1 MESTK
6 SLKTTES
13 NQFVPTDEDYL
24 NTQIEL
30 FLLLNQCRENPSLLI
45 TILEATIPR
54 FNGKIYHPKS
64 GQENYITHE
73 GVLVVYETISRLRN
87 QEPLPPLKLSKGLF
101 LASKAH
107 CNDIGENGLASHQG
121 SDGLTLSQRVEF
133 FGEWRG
139 LIAENI
145 AFNDFLA
152 EDILINFILD
162 DGNPNRGHRE
172 NLLNPE
178 LKCIGISCGAHKV
191 HRSCCVINFSTE
203 MFEIDIENEEFNYVL
218 EQVTKYGKSDLI
230 NQDMLDLSNEDDPRL
245 ATDDQSQSKVAA
257 NFRRSC
263 RLNCLRSRPRRRR
276 LNL

>member
-1 MESTK
+1 MES
-6 SLKTTES
+6 SESAQFQPTE
-13 NQFVPTDEDYL
+13 EDYL

-30 FLLLNQCRENPSLLI
+30 FMLLNQCRENPNLLI
-45 TILEATIPR
+45 TILETTIPR

-73 GVLVVYETISRLRN
+73 GVLVVYETINRLKN
-87 QEPLPPLKLSKGLF
+87 QDPLPPLKLSKGLF

-121 SDGLTLSQRVEF
+121 SNGMTLSQRVEY

-162 DGNPNRGHRE
+162 DGNENRGHRE
-172 NLLNPE
+172 NLLNPD
-178 LKCIGISCGAHKV
+178 LKCIGIACGPHSV

-203 MFEIDIENEEFNYVL
+203 MFEVDVENEEYNLML
-218 EQVTKYGKSDLI
+218 EQISKYGKSNLVNKDVFEEST
-230 NQDMLDLSNEDDPRL
+230 DKENEMEYNDRDKG
-245 ATDDQSQSKVAA
+245 SQSKV
-257 NFRRSC
+257 NQGK
-263 RLNCLRSRPRRRR
+263 
-276 LNL
+276 

>member
-1 MESTK
+1 M
-6 SLKTTES
+6 
-13 NQFVPTDEDYL
+13 
-24 NTQIEL
+24 
-30 FLLLNQCRENPSLLI
+30 
-45 TILEATIPR
+45 
-54 FNGKIYHPKS
+54 
-64 GQENYITHE
+64 
-73 GVLVVYETISRLRN
+73 
-87 QEPLPPLKLSKGLF
+87 PPLKLSKGLF

-121 SDGLTLSQRVEF
+121 SDGLTLSQRVEY

-178 LKCIGISCGAHKV
+178 LNCIGIACGPHSV

-203 MFEIDIENEEFNYVL
+203 MFEVDIENEEFNQMLQEVK
-218 EQVTKYGKSDLI
+218 KYGKSELI
-230 NQDMLDLSNEDDPRL
+230 NQDVFQSNEEGELDY
-245 ATDDQSQSKVAA
+245 DQTQTQVGG
-257 NFRRSC
+257 
-263 RLNCLRSRPRRRR
+263 L
-276 LNL
+276 

>member
-1 MESTK
+1 METS
-6 SLKTTES
+6 ES
-13 NQFVPTDEDYL
+13 NQYHPTEEDYFS
-24 NTQIEL
+24 TQIEL
-30 FLLLNQCRENPSLLI
+30 FMLLNQCRETPSFLI
-45 TILEATIPR
+45 TILESCIPR
-54 FNGKIYHPKS
+54 FNGKIYQPKS

-73 GVLVVYETISRLRN
+73 GVMVVYETINRLKE
-87 QEPLPPLKLSKGLF
+87 QKPLPPLKLSKGLF

-121 SDGLTLSQRVEF
+121 SDGLTLSQRVEY

-178 LKCIGISCGAHKV
+178 LNCIGIACGPHSV

-203 MFEIDIENEEFNYVL
+203 MFEVDIENEEFNQMLQEVK
-218 EQVTKYGKSDLI
+218 KYGKSELI
-230 NQDMLDLSNEDDPRL
+230 NQDVFQSNEEGELDN
-245 ATDDQSQSKVAA
+245 DQTQTQVGG
-257 NFRRSC
+257 
-263 RLNCLRSRPRRRR
+263 L
-276 LNL
+276 